1 MVVFFV
7 VVVVGWW
14 WCGGGGCRLRV
25 GVPFMLT
32 DENLFVW
39 LWWLSLIVLS
49 LLYSFFSQNEFD
61 GTAQKKIKKLL
72 KNLHSCTDTMNSAVA
87 RSSGIA
93 KAVKKLANRHKVRK
107 T

>member
-1 MVVFFV
+1 M
-7 VVVVGWW
+7 
-14 WCGGGGCRLRV
+14 RV
-25 GVPFMLT
+25 GVPFMST
-32 DENLFVW
+32 DENL
-39 LWWLSLIVLS
+39 LLLLLLSLIVLS
-49 LLYSFFSQNEFD
+49 LVFVFSQNEFD

>member
-1 MVVFFV
+1 M
-7 VVVVGWW
+7 W
-14 WCGGGGCRLRV
+14 WCGGGGGCRLRV
-25 GVPFMLT
+25 GVPFMST
-32 DENLFVW
+32 DENL
-39 LWWLSLIVLS
+39 LLLLLLSLIVLS
-49 LLYSFFSQNEFD
+49 LVFVFSQNEFD